1 MLRRICVFC
10 GASSGNRPAYVAA
23 AKRVGRELAERGI
36 GLVYGGGN
44 IGLMGTLAD
53 ACLEAGGYV
62 IGVIPQA
69 LVAKEV
75 AHKRLSDLRIVAS
88 MHERKAMMAELSD
101 AFVAMPGGFG
111 TFEEWFEVVTWAQ
124 LGLHV
129 KPCAL
134 LNVDGYYDPL
144 IALIDHA
151 VKEGFINS
159 THRQLLLS
167 GSDAHQLIDKLVTW
181 RPMRVEKYISRA
193 ET

>member
-101 AFVAMPGGFG
+101 AFIAMPGGFG
-111 TFEEWFEVVTWAQ
+111 TFEELFEVVTWAQ

-151 VKEGFINS
+151 VKEDFITS

-167 GSDAHQLIDKLVTW
+167 GTDAHQLLDRLVTW

>member
-10 GASSGNRPAYVAA
+10 GASSGNRPAYVTA

-44 IGLMGTLAD
+44 VGLMGTVAD

-111 TFEEWFEVVTWAQ
+111 TFEECFEVVTWAQ

-134 LNVDGYYDPL
+134 LNVEGYYDPL

-151 VKEGFINS
+151 VKEGFISS
-159 THRQLLLS
+159 THQQLLLS
-167 GSDAHQLIDKLVTW
+167 GNDTHQLLDKLVKW

>member
-10 GASSGNRPAYVAA
+10 GASSGNRPAYVTA

-44 IGLMGTLAD
+44 VGLMGTVAD

-111 TFEEWFEVVTWAQ
+111 TFEECFEVVTWAQ

-134 LNVDGYYDPL
+134 LNVEGYYDPL

-151 VKEGFINS
+151 VKEGFISS
-159 THRQLLLS
+159 THQQLLLS
-167 GSDAHQLIDKLVTW
+167 GSDTHQLLDKLVQW

>member
-10 GASSGNRPAYVAA
+10 GASSGNRPAYAAA

-44 IGLMGTLAD
+44 IGLMGTVAD

-159 THRQLLLS
+159 MHRQLLLS